1 MKVTI
6 SELNSCKRGME
17 VEVPPEVVTSEMT
30 KALEAYQHKA
40 RIPGFRR
47 GKIPLSVV
55 KQRFGKQVEGEVLS
69 RLIEEFAHRALEEK
83 RIEPIHHPVLDEYD
97 YRQGEPFVFRT
108 TFEVRPAL
116 QVEGYRALEVER
128 REAEVTEDRVETAL
142 ASLRERAAKYSTREG
157 RKAEPGDVVVG
168 SLSGRFL
175 EGKGKNFQNEPI
187 TMTAGAEDNHP
198 DFNAAL
204 AGIGAGETR
213 NFQVRYPSDY
223 PSGNLAGR
231 LVEYVLAAREV
242 KVKELPSPTTSSP
255 RRSETS
261 RRWKISGARPAGA
274 GSPGTGRR
282 RRGGQGQNLDG
293 ARGEERIRSPRLDGR
308 GAAGPSDGGCG
319 ACTAAPGSRSEP
331 RRLELERGT

>member
-83 RIEPIHHPVLDEYD
+83 KIEPIHHPVLDEYD

-116 QVEGYRALEVER
+116 QVEGYRALEVEL

-142 ASLRERAAKYSTREG
+142 ASLREPAAQYSTREG

-204 AGIGAGETR
+204 AGVGAGETR
-213 NFQVRYPSDY
+213 NFQVRYPSAY
-223 PSGNLAGR
+223 PSGNLARR
-231 LVEYVLAAREV
+231 LVEYVLPARQV
-242 KVKELPSPTTSSP
+242 KV
-255 RRSETS
+255 
-261 RRWKISGARPAGA
+261 
-274 GSPGTGRR
+274 
-282 RRGGQGQNLDG
+282 
-293 ARGEERIRSPRLDGR
+293 
-308 GAAGPSDGGCG
+308 
-319 ACTAAPGSRSEP
+319 
-331 RRLELERGT
+331 